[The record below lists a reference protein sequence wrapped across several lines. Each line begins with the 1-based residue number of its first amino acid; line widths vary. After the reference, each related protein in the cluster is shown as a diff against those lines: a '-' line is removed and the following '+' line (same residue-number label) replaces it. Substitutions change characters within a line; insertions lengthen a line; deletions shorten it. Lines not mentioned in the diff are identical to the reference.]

1 MQKTLSSST
10 FGSTNKNTLPFIS
23 RYSLLLS
30 IVELCLGSILHTLH
44 IPLRGHLLSLNQCF
58 ILNRAVIQQNCS
70 SKFIPLSISNT
81 AALMKSLSPSGKK
94 ITPMLAISLQG
105 LLFNIGTLTCGR
117 NIIGRSIGTI
127 LLSLW
132 PFIQPTLIYLLV
144 FGNLLFKMADYYNT
158 LINQIPWL
166 SSFKIESLVIGLV
179 SIQICLALLV
189 CIISSIIKEKH
200 LNFYQGWLLKLEKHL
215 PTTPKKNKHWS
226 RYISP
231 FFILPLTLS
240 FIFII
245 FTASSKEEIFWPILR
260 IIAMSAT
267 SIVILASLPYTWVV
281 KLLQK
286 IELKTS
292 S

>member
-10 FGSTNKNTLPFIS
+10 FGSTHKNIFPFIS

-30 IVELCLGSILHTLH
+30 IVEICLGSILHTLH
-44 IPLRGHLLSLNQCF
+44 IPLRGHFLSLNQCF
-58 ILNRAVIQQNCS
+58 ILNIAVSQQKCS

-81 AALMKSLSPSGKK
+81 AALMKILSPSGKK

-105 LLFNIGTLTCGR
+105 FLFNIGTLTFGR

-144 FGNLLFKMADYYNT
+144 FGNLLFKMVDYYNT

-166 SSFKIESLVIGLV
+166 SSFQIEFLIIGLV

-189 CIISSIIKEKH
+189 CIISSNIKEEH
-200 LNFYQGWLLKLEKHL
+200 LKFYQGWLLKLEKQL
-215 PTTPKKNKHWS
+215 PMTPKKNKKW
-226 RYISP
+226 RKLLSP
-231 FFILPLTLS
+231 FFIISLGLS

-245 FTASSKEEIFWPILR
+245 LTASSKEEIFWPIIR
-260 IIAMSAT
+260 IIAMSTT
-267 SIVILASLPYTWVV
+267 SIVILRSLPYTWF
-281 KLLQK
+281 LQILK
-286 IELKTS
+286 KTEPKTS
-292 S
+292 L